1 MTDHRYDSYKWM
13 TTKRLQGRS
22 LEIPRFPGSI
32 RCKTS
37 LPIGR
42 LVDQRAPDAMDR
54 DVEKI
59 KPSLL
64 RRQAV
69 TQPGDRLYDERIRGI
84 GFDLAP

>member
-1 MTDHRYDSYKWM
+1 MMPHRYDGYSMM
-13 TTKRLQGRS
+13 TTERLQKPS
-22 LEIPRFPGSI
+22 LGVRRFPGTI

-64 RRQAV
+64 RGQAV